1 MTTSLA
7 IVYNPEFWVHYIYQ
21 RLAYVVACTACS
33 TTVLITTTT
42 FGQKMGKQT
51 RGSRRICW

>member
-7 IVYNPEFWVHYIYQ
+7 IVYNPEFWAHYIYQ

-42 FGQKMGKQT
+42 FRQKNGQTNSGE
-51 RGSRRICW
+51 

>member
-42 FGQKMGKQT
+42 FGQKNGQT
-51 RGSRRICW
+51 NLGE